1 MAYEKSKFEVE
12 IDEAYTAEQREAIAA
27 EIISYVRTRTL
38 SGKDMNNKS
47 FKGYSKGYIRSTDFK
62 AANKSKGQVNLRLSG
77 DMLAYM
83 ELVKN
88 QTGKL
93 VIGYG
98 DENPQAGKAE
108 GNHIGSYG
116 KTANSKNARPFLGI
130 DPKTLSGILAKYPI
144 DDRAKL
150 QARTEG
156 VLKAQEEVEEFTE
169 KVQVEGLEETDYKL
183 LKDKLRLKI
192 GG

>member
-12 IDEAYTAEQREAIAA
+12 IDEDYTPEQREAIAA
-27 EIISYVRTRTL
+27 EIISHVRTRTL
-38 SGKDMNNKS
+38 SGKDMNGKS
-47 FKGYSKGYIRSTDFK
+47 FKGYSKGYMRSTDFK
-62 AANKSKGQVNLRLSG
+62 AASKSKQVNLRLSG

-88 QTGKL
+88 QKGKL

-98 DENPQAGKAE
+98 DDNPQAGKAE

-130 DPKTLSGILAKYPI
+130 DPKTLSSILAKYPI

-150 QARTEG
+150 EARTEG
-156 VLKAQEEVEEFTE
+156 VLKAQEKIDEFTE
-169 KVQVEGLEETDYKL
+169 QVQVKGLEEADYKL
-183 LKDKLRLKI
+183 LKDKLRLKV